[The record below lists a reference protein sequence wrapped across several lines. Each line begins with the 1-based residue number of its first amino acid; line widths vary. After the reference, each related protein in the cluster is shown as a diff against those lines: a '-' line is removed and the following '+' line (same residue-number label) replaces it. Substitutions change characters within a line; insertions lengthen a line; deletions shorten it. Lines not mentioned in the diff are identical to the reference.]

1 MSVYA
6 QNTTLNTTEKGQKRG
21 TIGYRYVHHKAV
33 TKNNEKPN
41 LGDRRQSA
49 LSEQTRISR

>member
-21 TIGYRYVHHKAV
+21 TIGYRYVHHEAV
-33 TKNNEKPN
+33 TKNSEEPN

-49 LSEQTRISR
+49 LSEQTRLSR